1 MGGGNHRFHGSLGT
15 IARTLAAMDN
25 GRSES
30 PMKVLVWG
38 IVLLGGIGMFIV
50 WGLTNAYPGS
60 TL

>member
-1 MGGGNHRFHGSLGT
+1 MENGT
-15 IARTLAAMDN
+15 
-25 GRSES
+25 SES